1 MEALARMFNAA
12 DKTHPRKIEKKDPKR
27 APGGTWSS
35 GALAIPGRGQPSQPY
50 APGRPPCRR
59 PPPVSGSTRKTTTA
73 AASSDLAM
81 EGSLTLQAKQW
92 LRAGVDGDGA
102 EEARDPDAEQ
112 NTGTIART
120 GCKSNSTSSKQGL
133 YFLSEG
139 CPYFPD

>member
-1 MEALARMFNAA
+1 MFNAA

-35 GALAIPGRGQPSQPY
+35 GALAIPGHGQPSQPY

-92 LRAGVDGDGA
+92 LRAGA
-102 EEARDPDAEQ
+102 KKL
-112 NTGTIART
+112 I
-120 GCKSNSTSSKQGL
+120 SK
-133 YFLSEG
+133 FIS
-139 CPYFPD
+139 